1 MNEIK
6 MNFQVLKA
14 AKKTTYNG
22 VINQIKLNIDPENS
36 PIQKM
41 YAHRSQSFKK
51 IQNFVPTLK
60 PKKSTFFPAPLK
72 LNNLSPCHKLKK
84 EDDFDKQISDDEFIS
99 DSDSS
104 ISSSDMEN
112 SSKEDTEQ
120 IKNKIGIIFKKSSTI
135 FTEDLDLKDKE
146 DEDEDDDSDS
156 FILNEIKEVNENDED
171 NIEMNK
177 NMKIFRKKMAQ
188 IKVKARN
195 KKFKETE
202 EIISEKFKNK
212 FNIGLKN
219 NEKNGKF
226 KDNFHISINI
236 FEKKKPK
243 SKFIFEV
250 LSVKKTKF

>member
-6 MNFQVLKA
+6 MNFQILKA
-14 AKKTTYNG
+14 VKKTTYNG
-22 VINQIKLNIDPENS
+22 VINQIKLKIDPENS
-36 PIQKM
+36 PIQKKN
-41 YAHRSQSFKK
+41 APRSQSFKK

-112 SSKEDTEQ
+112 SSKEDTEP
-120 IKNKIGIIFKKSSTI
+120 IKNKIGIIFKKSSTN
-135 FTEDLDLKDKE
+135 FMEDLDLKDKE
-146 DEDEDDDSDS
+146 NEDDDSDS

-171 NIEMNK
+171 KIEMNK
-177 NMKIFRKKMAQ
+177 NMKIFRKKMTQ
-188 IKVKARN
+188 IKVKAR
-195 KKFKETE
+195 KIKFKETE

-226 KDNFHISINI
+226 KENFHISVNI

-243 SKFIFEV
+243 SKSIFEV
-250 LSVKKTKF
+250 LSVKKN